1 MSVNHARVPPDTPR
15 LLIGTH
21 TFAAAGESARRQAAG
36 VASLR
41 ALRDVEIVNVQ
52 FERNPHHADGLPTLP
67 ALRGTSNGITGRRGP
82 TKPIMSE
89 MFDALATHAA
99 SRNLASFCF
108 TNADIIFSQ
117 DAVDWMLSGP
127 RDAFVLSRQDFDGR
141 TGTPTTMEVAG
152 TDVFAIATRW
162 WAANRTRFR
171 PYIAGEGGWDNVYTA
186 VLLCHGDT
194 VLENRRPLV
203 RHEIHPPGPMPSSH
217 FGEYV
222 RMLCALDAGY
232 FSLWC
237 RYWDGLLRLRN
248 AKAGAEE
255 EAAWAREVFV
265 WKPTTGERLFQAG
278 RSAKARLRYR
288 WWKLSAGEG
297 SSSS

>member
-1 MSVNHARVPPDTPR
+1 MPVNAARVPPDRPR

-21 TFAAAGESARRQAAG
+21 TFAAEGDSARRQAAG
-36 VASLR
+36 VASLC
-41 ALRDVEIVNVQ
+41 ALGGVEIVNVQ
-52 FERNPHHADGLPTLP
+52 FERRPHHADGLPTLP
-67 ALRGTSNGITGRRGP
+67 VLRGTSNDIAGRSGP

-89 MFDALATHAA
+89 MFDALAAHAA

-117 DAVDWMLSGP
+117 DAVEWMLSAP

-141 TGTPTTMEVAG
+141 TGTPATMEVAG
-152 TDVFAIATRW
+152 TDVFAISTRW

-186 VLLCHGDT
+186 VLLCHGDA

-203 RHEIHPPGPMPSSH
+203 RHEIHPPGPMPSPQ

-222 RMLCALDAGY
+222 RMLCALDARY

-237 RYWDGLLRLRN
+237 TYWDGLLRLRT
-248 AKAGAEE
+248 AKAGADE

-265 WKPTTGERLFQAG
+265 WKPTPGERLFQAG
-278 RSAKARLRYR
+278 RNVKARLRYR
-288 WWKLSAGEG
+288 WWKLGAGRG
-297 SSSS
+297 

>member
-1 MSVNHARVPPDTPR
+1 MPVNAVRVPPDRPR

-21 TFAAAGESARRQAAG
+21 TFAAEGDSARRQAAG
-36 VASLR
+36 VASLC
-41 ALRDVEIVNVQ
+41 ALDGVEIVNVQ
-52 FERNPHHADGLPTLP
+52 FERRPHHADGLPTLP
-67 ALRGTSNGITGRRGP
+67 VLRGTSNDIAGRSGP

-89 MFDALATHAA
+89 MFDALAAHAA

-117 DAVDWMLSGP
+117 DAVDWMLSAP

-141 TGTPTTMEVAG
+141 TGTPATMEVAG
-152 TDVFAIATRW
+152 TDVFAISTRW

-186 VLLCHGDT
+186 VLLCHGDA

-203 RHEIHPPGPMPSSH
+203 RHEIHPPGPMPSPQ

-222 RMLCALDAGY
+222 RMLCALDARY

-237 RYWDGLLRLRN
+237 TYWDGLLRLRT
-248 AKAGAEE
+248 AKAGADE

-265 WKPTTGERLFQAG
+265 WKPTPGERLFQAG
-278 RSAKARLRYR
+278 RNVKARLRYR
-288 WWKLSAGEG
+288 WWKLRAGEG
-297 SSSS
+297 S

>member
-1 MSVNHARVPPDTPR
+1 MPVNAARVPPDRPR

-21 TFAAAGESARRQAAG
+21 TFAAEGDSARRQAAG
-36 VASLR
+36 VASLC
-41 ALRDVEIVNVQ
+41 ALGGVEIVNVQ
-52 FERNPHHADGLPTLP
+52 FERRPHHADGLPTLP
-67 ALRGTSNGITGRRGP
+67 VLRGTSNDIAGRSGP

-89 MFDALATHAA
+89 MFDALAAHAA

-117 DAVDWMLSGP
+117 DAVEWMLSAP

-141 TGTPTTMEVAG
+141 TGTPATMEVAG
-152 TDVFAIATRW
+152 TDVFAISTRW

-186 VLLCHGDT
+186 VLLCHGDA

-203 RHEIHPPGPMPSSH
+203 RHEIHPPGPMPSPQ

-222 RMLCALDAGY
+222 RMLCALDARY

-237 RYWDGLLRLRN
+237 TYWDGLLRLRT
-248 AKAGAEE
+248 AKAGADE

-265 WKPTTGERLFQAG
+265 WKPTPGERLFQAG
-278 RSAKARLRYR
+278 RNVKARLRYR
-288 WWKLSAGEG
+288 WWKLRAGEG
-297 SSSS
+297 S